1 MTQVPDVQTLS
12 VGPIVSLSPMER
24 AEPGVP
30 AADVLETEPEEP
42 PSGPRLAARP
52 RTRVR
57 REHRARRRLA
67 LVCNVRPSHVVNLA
81 PMHDAALTDEN
92 EEFDS
97 PETIAALAQLFAQE
111 GYSVTVLEADRS
123 LPRRLTTGNFEL
135 VFNIAEGR
143 GGRCREALVPA
154 LCEMLG
160 LHYTG
165 SDPLT
170 LAATLDKD
178 VAKRLLLG
186 QVLTPAWRVVRRLT
200 DLQDFDL
207 PFPVI
212 AKPNDEGSS
221 KGIHDDCKCNNVEEL
236 ECLCRRLLDDYG
248 RPVLVETFVRG
259 PEVTVGVVGNAQPEV
274 IGLMHVVPIGAQL
287 DEPGDFVYSLQAKR
301 DFANRV
307 RYAIPPELAPDV
319 CQRLEVAALRAFR
332 LLDCRDVARI
342 DFRVGPD
349 GQPYFIEANPLP
361 GLSPTTGDL
370 VIMARALGWTW
381 ESLITRILREAEF
394 RQGVLRPMLVPR
406 SEPKRRRPR
415 TLELVALTD
424 DAAVAVV
431 R

>member
-1 MTQVPDVQTLS
+1 MTQVPTGQPVT
-12 VGPIVSLSPMER
+12 VGPIATLSPMER
-24 AEPGVP
+24 AQAGHPDASAVD
-30 AADVLETEPEEP
+30 AEPEEP
-42 PSGPRLAARP
+42 PSGRHPGRA

-57 REHRARRRLA
+57 RARRRLA
-67 LVCNVRPSHVVNLA
+67 LVCNVKPTAQPTAQPGAQDA
-81 PMHDAALTDEN
+81 PTDEN

-97 PETIAALAQLFAQE
+97 PETISALAQLFTQE

-123 LPRRLTTGNFEL
+123 LPRRLIAGNFDL
-135 VFNIAEGR
+135 AFNIAEGR

-186 QVLTPAWRVVRRLT
+186 NVKTPAWRVVRTLT
-200 DLQDFDL
+200 DLADFDL

-221 KGIHDDCKCNNVEEL
+221 KGIHDDCKCNDFNAL
-236 ECLCRRLLDDYG
+236 EALCRRLLDDYG
-248 RPVLVETFVRG
+248 RPVLVEAFVRG
-259 PEVTVGVVGNAQPEV
+259 PEVTVGVVGNAHPEV
-274 IGLMHVVPIGAQL
+274 VGLMHVVPTQG
-287 DEPGDFVYSLQAKR
+287 EPGDFIYSLQAKR
-301 DFANRV
+301 DFARRV
-307 RYAIPPELAPDV
+307 RYAIPPELPPDI
-319 CQRLEVAALRAFR
+319 CQRLEAAALAAFR

-349 GQPYFIEANPLP
+349 GEPWFIEANPLP

-370 VIMARALGWTW
+370 VIMAKAMGWSW
-381 ESLITRILREAEF
+381 EALITRILREAEF
-394 RQGVLRPMLVPR
+394 RQGVLRPMLVAR
-406 SEPKRRRPR
+406 GEPKRKKPR
-415 TLELVALTD
+415 SLDVVNVAD
-424 DAAVAVV
+424 SAPVAVV

>member
-1 MTQVPDVQTLS
+1 MTQVLDGQPLCA
-12 VGPIVSLSPMER
+12 GPVVSLSPL
-24 AEPGVP
+24 
-30 AADVLETEPEEP
+30 DQEPEEP
-42 PSGPRLAARP
+42 PSGRPLASVLPTTPRPTR
-52 RTRVR
+52 RT
-57 REHRARRRLA
+57 RRRLA
-67 LVCNVRPSHVVNLA
+67 LVCNVKPTGM
-81 PMHDAALTDEN
+81 PAAQTDEN

-97 PETIAALAQLFAQE
+97 PETIGALAQLFASQ
-111 GYSVTVLEADRS
+111 GYNVTVLEADRN
-123 LPRRLTTGNFEL
+123 LPRRLTTGNFDL

-186 QVLTPAWRVVRRLT
+186 KVNTPAWRVVRRLS

-207 PFPVI
+207 AFPVI

-221 KGIHDDCKCNNVEEL
+221 KGIHDDCKCNDFNAL
-236 ECLCRRLLDDYG
+236 ETLCRRLLDDYG
-248 RPVLVETFVRG
+248 RPVLVEAFVRG

-274 IGLMHVVPIGAQL
+274 IGLMHVVPTTLAP
-287 DEPGDFVYSLQAKR
+287 DELGEFIYSLQAKR

-307 RYAIPPELAPDV
+307 RYAIPPELPQET
-319 CQRLEVAALRAFR
+319 CQKLEAAALQAFR

-349 GQPYFIEANPLP
+349 GEPYFIEANPLP
-361 GLSPTTGDL
+361 GLSPATGDL
-370 VIMARALGWTW
+370 VIMAKAMGWTW
-381 ESLITRILREAEF
+381 EGLITRILREAEF
-394 RQGVLRPMLVPR
+394 RQGVLRPMLVPKH
-406 SEPKRRRPR
+406 EPKRKKPRPLGLV
-415 TLELVALTD
+415 TLADETV
-424 DAAVAVV
+424 VAVV